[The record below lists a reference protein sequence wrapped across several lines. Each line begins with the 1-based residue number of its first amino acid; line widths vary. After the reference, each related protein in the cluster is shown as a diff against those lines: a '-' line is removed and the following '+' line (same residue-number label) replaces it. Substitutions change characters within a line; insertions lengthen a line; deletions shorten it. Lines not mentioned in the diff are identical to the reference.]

1 MTLTPAVVM
10 TFLDEALRYFRYCD
24 GTTFFGGWIVRPA
37 ARTDDHSLAMALHI
51 EEHKAADD
59 DGQARPEEV
68 VKYVH
73 LRVGLFEDGVVQG
86 QGVVV
91 AEEGRVAVRGQ
102 RVGEFVDMSS
112 VLLSCLVADAHGTLD
127 QRRNSKSNLI

>member
-1 MTLTPAVVM
+1 MTLTPTVVM

-24 GTTFFGGWIVRPA
+24 GTTFFGGGIVRPA
-37 ARTDDHSLAMALHI
+37 ARTDDHALAMALRI
-51 EEHKAADD
+51 EEDQAADD

-86 QGVVV
+86 QGIVV

-112 VLLSCLVADAHGTLD
+112 VFLSCLVADTDGTLD
-127 QRRNSKSNLI
+127 QRRNSKSILN